1 MEKLQQNKV
10 LKLKKQKS
18 KTMNESI
25 IITPVSMSGVG
36 NYVEVIIGENR
47 YKTDIVQ
54 GEFTEDVMKELMN
67 KLITNQIPAEQQEA
81 VELKFYQLLDAIVN
95 TEAEE
100 EYRAQHPEE
109 FMPKNFEPS
118 VDVEEVTDEII

>member
-10 LKLKKQKS
+10 LKLKKQKN

-25 IITPVSMSGVG
+25 IITPASMSGVG

-118 VDVEEVTDEII
+118 VDVEEITDEII

>member
-10 LKLKKQKS
+10 LKLKKQKN

-36 NYVEVIIGENR
+36 NYVEVVIGENR

-118 VDVEEVTDEII
+118 VDVEEITE

>member
-1 MEKLQQNKV
+1 MENLDI
-10 LKLKKQKS
+10 
-18 KTMNESI
+18 TI
-25 IITPVSMSGVG
+25 IPVSASGVG
-36 NYVEVIIGENR
+36 NFIEVVISDSR

-81 VELKFYQLLDAIVN
+81 VELKFYQLLDAIAN
-95 TEAEE
+95 TKAEE

-109 FMPKNFEPS
+109 FMPENFEPS
-118 VDVEEVTDEII
+118 VEEVTDEAI